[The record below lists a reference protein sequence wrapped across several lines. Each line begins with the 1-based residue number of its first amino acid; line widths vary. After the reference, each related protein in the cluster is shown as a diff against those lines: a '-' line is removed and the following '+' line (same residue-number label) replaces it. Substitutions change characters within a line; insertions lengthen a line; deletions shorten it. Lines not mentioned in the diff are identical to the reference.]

1 VSEKAAKVQS
11 IFSSIA
17 PSYDVANSVISLG
30 QDHAWRR
37 KTVKLSEASAG
48 QKVLDVATG
57 TGDLAIAFKK
67 AVGTTGEVIGVD
79 FCAEMLIPA
88 PDKAKK
94 NGFSITFQQG
104 DAMDL
109 KFADASF
116 DVVSIA
122 YGLRNVADT
131 AKAVREMSRVLKPG
145 GKLMI
150 LETGRSEWPVF
161 STLVDFYTGTVMPI
175 FGGLL
180 SGNKDAYQYLDRS
193 SRDFPY
199 GKKLVELLEKEGGFK
214 TVEAHPLI
222 GGVSYI
228 YRCTKP

>member
-1 VSEKAAKVQS
+1 VSDKAAKVQS

-37 KTVKLSEASAG
+37 KTVKLSAARPG
-48 QKVLDVATG
+48 DKVLDVATG

-67 AVGTTGEVIGVD
+67 TVGPSGEVVGVD

-94 NGFSITFQQG
+94 NDVSVAFQQG

-116 DVVSIA
+116 DIVSIA
-122 YGLRNVADT
+122 YGLRNVTDA
-131 AKAVREMSRVLKPG
+131 ARAVREMSRVLKPG
-145 GKLMI
+145 GRLMI

-161 STLVDFYTGTVMPI
+161 SSLVDFYTGTIMPI

-180 SGNKDAYQYLDRS
+180 SGNKDAYRYLDRS

-199 GKKLVELLEKEGGFK
+199 GKKLVALLEKEGGFAS
-214 TVEAHPLI
+214 VEAHPLI

-228 YRCTKP
+228 YRCTKN